1 MQDIISKDLFKG
13 AEVKFMNNNE
23 FIDEVAAS
31 EVPLNVVVTEEV
43 NKTAYVDIDEQIDFF
58 EQLNVNVLGSI
69 VLE

>member
-1 MQDIISKDLFKG
+1 
-13 AEVKFMNNNE
+13 MNNNE

-31 EVPLNVVVTEEV
+31 EGPLNVVVTEEV
-43 NKTAYVDIDEQIDFF
+43 NKTTYVDIDEQIDFF